1 MSDTQLPAARFEAH
15 RQHLMAV
22 STRLLG
28 SPTEAEDAVQET
40 WLRFHRAGSEG
51 IDNLGA
57 WLTTVVGRVSL
68 DMLRS
73 RRSRREDALDDVVD
87 GVTDEAN
94 PEHEA
99 ILTESVGQAMQT
111 VLERLSPAERVAFV
125 LHDVFGVPFDDIAT
139 IVDRTP
145 AAARQ
150 LASRGRR
157 RVQEAP
163 DPRSPWQHEQQVVE
177 AFLRASRAGDFQAL
191 LTVLDPDVVLRADA
205 TALQMGARNGWLTS
219 DLHGANAVAE
229 QFNGRA
235 RAARLAMIDGQAG
248 AVFAPGGETR
258 VAFTFTIEGGVVR
271 AIDLVADADRL
282 AAFSIVPIES

>member
-1 MSDTQLPAARFEAH
+1 
-15 RQHLMAV
+15 
-22 STRLLG
+22 
-28 SPTEAEDAVQET
+28 
-40 WLRFHRAGSEG
+40 
-51 IDNLGA
+51 
-57 WLTTVVGRVSL
+57 
-68 DMLRS
+68 
-73 RRSRREDALDDVVD
+73 
-87 GVTDEAN
+87 
-94 PEHEA
+94 
-99 ILTESVGQAMQT
+99 
-111 VLERLSPAERVAFV
+111 
-125 LHDVFGVPFDDIAT
+125 
-139 IVDRTP
+139 
-145 AAARQ
+145 
-150 LASRGRR
+150 
-157 RVQEAP
+157 
-163 DPRSPWQHEQQVVE
+163 VVE